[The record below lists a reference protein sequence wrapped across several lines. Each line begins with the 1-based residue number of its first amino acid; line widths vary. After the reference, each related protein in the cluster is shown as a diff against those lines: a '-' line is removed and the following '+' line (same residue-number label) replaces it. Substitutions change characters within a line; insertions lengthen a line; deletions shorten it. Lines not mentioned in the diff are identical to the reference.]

1 MNFEYLI
8 RAGLELFFF
17 FSHNSPPIT
26 ANVRKTQSKKIFL
39 QSPKYDIENEME
51 VLLLAVLVVVKIRLV
66 ATQFNKIRAAHF
78 V

>member
-17 FSHNSPPIT
+17 FFQTTHHPSPPMFVKHK
-26 ANVRKTQSKKIFL
+26 AKKFFL

-51 VLLLAVLVVVKIRLV
+51 VLLLAVLVVVKNSTSCHSV
-66 ATQFNKIRAAHF
+66 
-78 V
+78 